1 MNLSTNE
8 LAIIKRHPHPSK
20 TSSVSMPP
28 GSPIKRLPP
37 NDKWVSVPEDNQSWT
52 FYTAPSAVVVV
63 EDLHKFT
70 SKVSQLDDVVAVIAE
85 EGESGERHIT
95 TFIGIESEELSEQ
108 IIDVQVDIIETYPET
123 QYSFHIRVAPRDDN
137 GDLDL
142 PSGQYFLRTW
152 QS

>member
-28 GSPIKRLPP
+28 GSPIKRLP

-63 EDLHKFT
+63 GDLHKFT

-95 TFIGIESEELSEQ
+95 TFIGIESEELLEQ

-123 QYSFHIRVAPRDDN
+123 QYSFHIRVVPRDDN

-152 QS
+152 QP

>member
-20 TSSVSMPP
+20 TSSVSMSL
-28 GSPIKRLPP
+28 GSPINCLP
-37 NDKWVSVPEDNQSWT
+37 NYKWVSVPEDNQSWT
-52 FYTAPSAVVVV
+52 FYTAPSAVVLVG
-63 EDLHKFT
+63 DLHKFT
-70 SKVSQLDDVVAVIAE
+70 SKVSQLAGVVAVIAE

-152 QS
+152 QP